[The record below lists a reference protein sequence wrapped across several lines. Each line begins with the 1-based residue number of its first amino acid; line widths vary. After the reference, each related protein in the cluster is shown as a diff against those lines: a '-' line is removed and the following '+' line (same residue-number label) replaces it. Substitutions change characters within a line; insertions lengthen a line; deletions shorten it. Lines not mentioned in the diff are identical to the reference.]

1 MILLQE
7 ITEKKN
13 LLMEKSSILEQ
24 ILYALLSGHQLN
36 FSNRESSLNNI
47 EKIGLALLKG
57 NRNQIESLIQKEQK
71 ADNTFQFHYC
81 KNLLELSVMS
91 LADSKFEETNI
102 GSFLETKGLKEAMVL
117 SFTTKT
123 INLSKQPISKS
134 KIDTLINQIFIK
146 RDVSN
151 FTKYF
156 TEALE
161 EADELIEIFVIEKCF
176 ESLIDF
182 HPVPKTKENT
192 KLLLSTI
199 DKYNDRIE
207 LKIKRKF
214 FAWTFVVLISL
225 GSAITYAIPAY
236 WSQYDFSILTTI
248 SGYLFPILIFLLA
261 LYFFL
266 FHKIEDKFSIVT
278 NYIEKKKQSINEKYG
293 IDLEKIEELKK
304 SLNE

>member
-7 ITEKKN
+7 ITEKKK

-24 ILYALLSGHQLN
+24 TLYALLSGHQ
-36 FSNRESSLNNI
+36 SNISTSESSLNNI
-47 EKIGLALLKG
+47 EKIGLALLKD
-57 NRNQIESLIQKEQK
+57 NRNKIESLIQKEQK

-81 KNLLELSVMS
+81 KNLLELSVMT
-91 LADSKFEETNI
+91 LADAKFEQSNI
-102 GSFLETKGLKEAMVL
+102 SSFLKTKGLKEAMVL
-117 SFTTKT
+117 SFATKT
-123 INLSKQPISKS
+123 IDLSKQAISKS
-134 KIDTLINQIFIK
+134 KIDNLITQIFIK
-146 RDVSN
+146 KDTAN
-151 FTKYF
+151 YTQHFA
-156 TEALE
+156 EALK

-176 ESLIDF
+176 ESLIGF
-182 HPVPKTKENT
+182 HPVPKTIENT

-225 GSAITYAIPAY
+225 GSTIIYAIPVY

-278 NYIEKKKQSINEKYG
+278 NYIEKKKQTINEKYG
-293 IDLEKIEELKK
+293 IDFEKIEEIKK